1 MKFSLKQVARTLMN
15 DRDFEMEDLS
25 SLDLSD
31 FDFRGSNLKMTIL
44 RNSDLRGAKLSN
56 LKISGDCSGADFR
69 GAILTNT
76 KFSGAYLKDAQF
88 DQNPLPAF
96 SEMQLSHIKK

>member
-1 MKFSLKQVARTLMN
+1 MKYTLSQVTKTLVN
-15 DRDFEMEDLS
+15 GGDFEMEDLS
-25 SLDLSD
+25 SLDLRC
-31 FDFRGSNLKMTIL
+31 FNFKGSNLKMTIL
-44 RNSDLRGAKLSN
+44 RNSDLRGADLSN

-69 GAILTNT
+69 GAILTNV
-76 KFSGAYLKDAQF
+76 KFSGAYLKNALF